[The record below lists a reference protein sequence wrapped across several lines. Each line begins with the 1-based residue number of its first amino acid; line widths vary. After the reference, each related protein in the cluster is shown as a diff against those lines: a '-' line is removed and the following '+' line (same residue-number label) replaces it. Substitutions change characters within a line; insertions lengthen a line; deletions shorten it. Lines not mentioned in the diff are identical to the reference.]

1 MFITFHNF
9 FSRFQSLAIWWLCRS
24 MVLSSPSISPSR
36 PFILLCSTPIPC
48 PSTHI
53 TAIFAHGSQLPSMFI
68 TSCIHFLLFHV
79 CKKQC
84 SGSSSSLRLVV
95 LIGLLLPVHPHTL
108 LCSFYLYQYHILFF
122 CVLHL
127 FCIE

>member
-36 PFILLCSTPIPC
+36 PFILLCSTVIPC

-68 TSCIHFLLFHV
+68 TSCIHFLLFDM
-79 CKKQC
+79 CKTM
-84 SGSSSSLRLVV
+84 LRE
-95 LIGLLLPVHPHTL
+95 LIHCTI
-108 LCSFYLYQYHILFF
+108 SFKG
-122 CVLHL
+122 
-127 FCIE
+127 